1 MNKLIRVFLLSLLGI
16 LNLSVYAAPITSGEK
31 VTISIYGVPAD
42 EKQQING
49 DYIVSDSGMLYLPM
63 LENGIKASGS
73 SSSTVARR
81 IEAAY
86 KSAQIYTSPR
96 ITIITVRDVAES
108 NTIAQKF
115 VTVAGNV
122 KRPGPVQ
129 YTEGMTIYEAVAAA
143 GDADPFG
150 AMNRVELLR
159 NGKKYVYN
167 LKTTAHRTLKV
178 YHGDTITVPQKNFI
192 GQ

>member
-1 MNKLIRVFLLSLLGI
+1 MNKTISLFIVAIFGLLSLGV
-16 LNLSVYAAPITSGEK
+16 NAAPITSGEK

-42 EKQQING
+42 EKSSING

-63 LENGIKASGS
+63 LDGGISAAGS
-73 SSSTVARR
+73 TSSTVARR

-86 KSAQIYTSPR
+86 RNAKIYSSPR
-96 ITIITVRDVAES
+96 ITIITVRDVAQS
-108 NTIAQKF
+108 GTIAKKF

-129 YTEGMTIYEAVAAA
+129 FTEGMTIYEAVAAA

-159 NGKKYVYN
+159 NGKKHVYN
-167 LKTTAHRTLKV
+167 LKTTEHRTLRV
-178 YHGDTITVPQKNFI
+178 YHGDTITVPQKNFM
-192 GQ
+192 GR